1 MKSGMSATEAEKEL
15 AGTLARDKNEILFSK
30 FGINYNNEDE
40 MCKKGTVLFRG
51 QSAKGLVEANH
62 VDIIKDDFW
71 EKRPWILGDRA
82 KK

>member
-1 MKSGMSATEAEKEL
+1 MSTTDAEKEL

-30 FGINYNNEDE
+30 FGMNYNNEEE
-40 MCKKGTVLFRG
+40 MYKKGTVLFRG
-51 QSAKGLVEANH
+51 QNTKRLVEANH

-82 KK
+82 RKSA